1 MSPSKYPQYQW
12 LFKANSESIVSSVQ
26 QWLPRF
32 PRRWE
37 AGAKPNPF
45 CSVQKRING
54 ILYIYCI
61 YTCTVCIV
69 YIYIYVYV
77 TLNSF
82 TLQWVS
88 MVLSHVWIVELCSS
102 AASLLNR
109 QCSCTGTEWPSFR
122 VPVTRSKAL
131 GVKFHQAFFFP
142 SKVMRWLWTFFR
154 RHQIFYR
161 FSGKKSTWHFTVTMN
176 GWFCQA
182 ILKHPKELRTSQAVP
197 VFLWWKWRVW
207 SFRVSDPRGPGLP
220 ESPGA
225 AVCRICWTR
234 MSSDRTVMRLLG
246 SCGIT
251 PQQRGFISGKSWDN
265 LKKTVMWMIIWI
277 NILWIFMDNI
287 I

>member
-54 ILYIYCI
+54 ILYIYIYYI

-69 YIYIYVYV
+69 YIYICICICICYIEFFYTAVSFHGAF
-77 TLNSF
+77 TCLNR
-82 TLQWVS
+82 
-88 MVLSHVWIVELCSS
+88 WIVQFRSFFAQSAVQLHWDRVTEFPSS
-102 AASLLNR
+102 RHTL
-109 QCSCTGTEWPSFR
+109 E
-122 VPVTRSKAL
+122 
-131 GVKFHQAFFFP
+131 GVRREVSPGVFFP
-142 SKVMRWLWTFFR
+142 PKWCDGSGRSSGGTKFFIGF
-154 RHQIFYR
+154 QD
-161 FSGKKSTWHFTVTMN
+161 STWHFTVTMN

-182 ILKHPKELRTSQAVP
+182 ILKHPKELRFSSCSC
-197 VFLWWKWRVW
+197 FLWWKWRFW

-251 PQQRGFISGKSWDN
+251 PQHPGFISGN
-265 LKKTVMWMIIWI
+265 HGTIWRK
-277 NILWIFMDNI
+277 LWCGW
-287 I
+287 

>member
-69 YIYIYVYV
+69 YIYICICYIEFFYTAVSFHGAF
-77 TLNSF
+77 TCLNR
-82 TLQWVS
+82 
-88 MVLSHVWIVELCSS
+88 WIVQFRSFFAQSAVQLHWDRVTEFPSS
-102 AASLLNR
+102 RHTL
-109 QCSCTGTEWPSFR
+109 E
-122 VPVTRSKAL
+122 
-131 GVKFHQAFFFP
+131 GVRREVSPGVFFP